1 MTIEVY
7 TVSSFI
13 IFDKII
19 EEEIVSRIES
29 IKIGN
34 ELDIISIF
42 TNKEHRGKGYATELF
57 QKVKT
62 YCKNHSLKNII
73 LDDVSGVNPPSNLYY
88 KLGFKINVNSK
99 WVKWN
104 INSSDYDER
113 RLLEVKD

>member
-29 IKIGN
+29 IKIGD

-57 QKVKT
+57 EKVKT

>member
-34 ELDIISIF
+34 DLDIISIF

-57 QKVKT
+57 QKVKK
-62 YCKNHSLKNII
+62 YCKNNFLKNII

-99 WVKWN
+99 WVKWD

>member
-1 MTIEVY
+1 MTIQVY

-19 EEEIVSRIES
+19 NDEIISRIES
-29 IKIGN
+29 IKTGD
-34 ELDIISIF
+34 ELDVISLF
-42 TNKEHRGKGYATELF
+42 TNKEHRGKGYATELLNE
-57 QKVKT
+57 VKN
-62 YCKNHSLKNII
+62 YCKNNFLKNII

-99 WVKWN
+99 WMKWK

-113 RLLEVKD
+113 RLLEIKD

>member
-19 EEEIVSRIES
+19 DEEIISRIEG

-57 QKVKT
+57 QKVKK
-62 YCKNHSLKNII
+62 YCKNNSLKNII

-99 WVKWN
+99 WVKWD
-104 INSSDYDER
+104 INSNDYDER
-113 RLLEVKD
+113 RLLKIQD

>member
-19 EEEIVSRIES
+19 DEEIVSRIES
-29 IKIGN
+29 IKN
-34 ELDIISIF
+34 DDELDIISIF

-57 QKVKT
+57 EKVKT
-62 YCKNHSLKNII
+62 YCKNNFFQKII
-73 LDDVSGVNPPSNLYY
+73 LDDVSGVIPPSNLYY
-88 KLGFKINVNSK
+88 KLGFKINMNSK
-99 WVKWN
+99 WINWT

-113 RLLEVKD
+113 RLLELKD